1 MKKIIQ
7 TMLVILLVTVAF
19 GVSYNQD
26 DTFLKTFTNE
36 FDTTINIVSS
46 PARTQNNRT
55 KLQELAQKHNMS
67 FIKVRRIPRNQ
78 RNERQQ
84 ISIFV
89 YLNEAAWFEK
99 AFPNISFQRNIHG
112 TNEFKNA
119 KGATF
124 LTSKEVSLLPFSKI
138 NSNNFNGDYYSQIA
152 ITS

>member
-1 MKKIIQ
+1 
-7 TMLVILLVTVAF
+7 
-19 GVSYNQD
+19 
-26 DTFLKTFTNE
+26 
-36 FDTTINIVSS
+36 
-46 PARTQNNRT
+46 
-55 KLQELAQKHNMS
+55 MS

-84 ISIFV
+84 ISRFV

-112 TNEFKNA
+112 TNEFKNV

-138 NSNNFNGDYYSQIA
+138 NSNQSRKIGDSAAADCGSDHQRSADVCHAAANGARLPFGDEERIPGGLGG
-152 ITS
+152 TG

>member
-1 MKKIIQ
+1 
-7 TMLVILLVTVAF
+7 
-19 GVSYNQD
+19 
-26 DTFLKTFTNE
+26 
-36 FDTTINIVSS
+36 
-46 PARTQNNRT
+46 
-55 KLQELAQKHNMS
+55 MS

-138 NSNNFNGDYYSQIA
+138 NSNNFNGDYYFRGTKEDTEAFLKELTGDENMGVQTTVDSSETVASDTTENQLFL
-152 ITS
+152 

>member
-1 MKKIIQ
+1 
-7 TMLVILLVTVAF
+7 MLVILLVTVAF

-26 DTFLKTFTNE
+26 DMFLKTFTNE

-89 YLNEAAWFEK
+89 YLNDAAWFEK
-99 AFPNISFQRNIHG
+99 AFPNISFQKKYSRDERIQEREGGDIPHVEG
-112 TNEFKNA
+112 
-119 KGATF
+119 
-124 LTSKEVSLLPFSKI
+124 SKTIVVFENQQQQL
-138 NSNNFNGDYYSQIA
+138 
-152 ITS
+152 

>member
-7 TMLVILLVTVAF
+7 TMLVILIVTVAF

-26 DTFLKTFTNE
+26 DMFLKTFTKE

-99 AFPNISFQRNIHG
+99 AFPNISFQRNIPLPSYYHL
-112 TNEFKNA
+112 
-119 KGATF
+119 
-124 LTSKEVSLLPFSKI
+124 LTI
-138 NSNNFNGDYYSQIA
+138 MY
-152 ITS
+152 